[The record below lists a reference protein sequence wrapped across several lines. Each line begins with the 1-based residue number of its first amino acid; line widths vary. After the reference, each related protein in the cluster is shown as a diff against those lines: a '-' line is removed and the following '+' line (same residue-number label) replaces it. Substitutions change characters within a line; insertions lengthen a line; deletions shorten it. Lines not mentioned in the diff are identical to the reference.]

1 MRKAKTVLLAALIL
15 SAPAFAKV
23 PTETI
28 FELVR
33 SQALVLIG
41 LSPRGAEIYARRAV
55 ASSER
60 RGRFDAV
67 SRLKVLM
74 GEELAREA
82 PDRLRV
88 VKLSKAVAQE
98 EAKDARSEYEE
109 LIATAFQLPEADRRQ
124 LGKVIARNNGTAL
137 GF

>member
-1 MRKAKTVLLAALIL
+1 MRKAKTALLVALLI
-15 SAPAFAKV
+15 SAPVSAQV
-23 PTETI
+23 PTDTL
-28 FELVR
+28 FQLAR

-41 LSPRGAEIYARRAV
+41 LSPPGAEIYARRAV
-55 ASSER
+55 ALSEKK
-60 RGRFDAV
+60 GRFDAL

-88 VKLSKAVAQE
+88 AKLSKAVAQE
-98 EAKDARSEYEE
+98 QAKNARGEYEE
-109 LIATAFQLPEADRRQ
+109 LIATAFQLPDADRRQ